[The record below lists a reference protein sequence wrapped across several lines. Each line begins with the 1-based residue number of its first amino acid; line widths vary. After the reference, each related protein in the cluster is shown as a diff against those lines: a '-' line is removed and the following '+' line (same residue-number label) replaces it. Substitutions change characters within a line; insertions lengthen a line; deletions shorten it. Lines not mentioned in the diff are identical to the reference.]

1 MVKATT
7 SFLEI
12 IATVVY
18 ESTKWDP
25 LSDRHGCSIDDATST
40 SGSSR
45 SIGYME
51 HTVSKLDMLAGV
63 AIKYGV
69 EVTNSLSRFFQS
81 QISTL

>member
-1 MVKATT
+1 MA
-7 SFLEI
+7 
-12 IATVVY
+12 AR
-18 ESTKWDP
+18 
-25 LSDRHGCSIDDATST
+25 LSPSSSIDDATST
-40 SGSSR
+40 SGSSS

-51 HTVSKLDMLAGV
+51 HTVSKLDTLAGV